1 VFAIKS
7 DYGMTEVG
15 YNSIIKS
22 AKNILPEGNRLEEN
36 LYVVKSMMKPLGL
49 GYQNIDMCLNFCMLY
64 YGEDVNLIEYKTCG
78 HARYIPN
85 RGKGMTLM
93 AYKK

>member
-1 VFAIKS
+1 MFAIKS
-7 DYGMTEVG
+7 DYSIIEVG
-15 YNSIIKS
+15 YDSIIKL
-22 AKNILPEGNRLEEN
+22 AKNILPEGNELEEN

-49 GYQNIDMCLNFCMLY
+49 GYQNIDTCLKFCMLY

-78 HARYIPN
+78 HARYRLN